1 MSNGFK
7 MSTVLPAQPADVY
20 RAWLDPATH
29 EAFTGGGVATSAP
42 RIGGAFTAWEG
53 YIQGT
58 YLALKPGE
66 RIVHAWRTTD
76 FPLGAPDSRV
86 EVLLEPTRGGTL
98 LTLVHAQIPAGQEA
112 DYQASWS
119 AFYFRPMKKYF
130 QTAARPTRVK
140 RTAATRRA
148 KVKGAAT
155 KRRAP
160 AKGRRT
166 PKTKPRRSR

>member
-7 MSTVLPAQPADVY
+7 MSTVLPAEPGAIY
-20 RAWLDPATH
+20 RAWLDARMH
-29 EAFTGGGVATSAP
+29 AAFTGGGVATSAP

-53 YIQGT
+53 YIRGT
-58 YLALKPGE
+58 YLALEPGE

-76 FPLGAPDSRV
+76 FPPAAPDSRV

-98 LTLVHAQIPAGQEA
+98 LTVVHAQIPPGQET
-112 DYQASWS
+112 DYQAGWS

-130 QTAARPTRVK
+130 Q
-140 RTAATRRA
+140 ATRRPRPSKA
-148 KVKGAAT
+148 TAASRRPKRKASPV

-160 AKGRRT
+160 GKARRA
-166 PKTKPRRSR
+166 PKRKPRSVR